1 MTKSRGVLLVLI
13 LAGALWA
20 ISLASWQ
27 AGVAGDT
34 LGPAGVADVTEDA
47 SSQASPVATACV
59 AIIAVTGLL
68 SAMLGKIGRFVVLG
82 FAGLAAVGY
91 GMTALQSVSAPELP
105 RGRSWACARQPSR
118 SSSSSTSPSPRRA
131 GRTRT
136 GTPGRQRPEVKSST
150 RPRPGTHFPAE
161 TIPTPPLVGP
171 TMNRNDLVTGS
182 VSRPNSKRV
191 TMDATSF
198 HACHACIS
206 KEHHVAN
213 RRS

>member
-34 LGPAGVADVTEDA
+34 LGPAGVADVTEYA

-91 GMTALQSVSAPELP
+91 GMTALQSVSAPGATAWPIVGLCAAAIALIVIVYVAFSSASWTNSNRYARTAEAGGEEFDSAATWDALS
-105 RGRSWACARQPSR
+105 RGDDPDSA
-118 SSSSSTSPSPRRA
+118 A
-131 GRTRT
+131 G
-136 GTPGRQRPEVKSST
+136 GADDE
-150 RPRPGTHFPAE
+150 
-161 TIPTPPLVGP
+161 
-171 TMNRNDLVTGS
+171 
-182 VSRPNSKRV
+182 SK
-191 TMDATSF
+191 
-198 HACHACIS
+198 
-206 KEHHVAN
+206 
-213 RRS
+213 

>member
-34 LGPAGVADVTEDA
+34 LGPAGVADITEDA

-82 FAGLAAVGY
+82 FAAVAAIGY
-91 GMTALQSVSAPELP
+91 GMTALQSVSSPGATAWPIVALCAAAIALIVIVYVAFASATWANSNRYARTAEAGGEEFDSAATWDALSRGDDPEPGPETSESETSDDL
-105 RGRSWACARQPSR
+105 RPS
-118 SSSSSTSPSPRRA
+118 SDETDPTA
-131 GRTRT
+131 G
-136 GTPGRQRPEVKSST
+136 G
-150 RPRPGTHFPAE
+150 AE
-161 TIPTPPLVGP
+161 
-171 TMNRNDLVTGS
+171 DE
-182 VSRPNSKRV
+182 SK
-191 TMDATSF
+191 
-198 HACHACIS
+198 
-206 KEHHVAN
+206 
-213 RRS
+213 

>member
-27 AGVAGDT
+27 AGVTGDS

-82 FAGLAAVGY
+82 FAALAAIGY
-91 GMTALQSVSAPELP
+91 GMTALQSVSSPGATAWPIVALFAAAIALIVIVYIAFASARWANSNRYARTAEADGEEFDSAATWDALS
-105 RGRSWACARQPSR
+105 RGDDPDP
-118 SSSSSTSPSPRRA
+118 TA
-131 GRTRT
+131 G
-136 GTPGRQRPEVKSST
+136 GADDE
-150 RPRPGTHFPAE
+150 
-161 TIPTPPLVGP
+161 
-171 TMNRNDLVTGS
+171 
-182 VSRPNSKRV
+182 SK
-191 TMDATSF
+191 
-198 HACHACIS
+198 
-206 KEHHVAN
+206 
-213 RRS
+213 